1 MSRAKKCDRCGGFF
15 DPFHM
20 IGDMCLFRNPVF
32 KSSRNVSEGTVGEY
46 FIPGDPADYLDLCPD
61 CANKFRL
68 FMHGWDVSYKLE
80 KDGDLEKA
88 LKNYFEEEE

>member
-20 IGDMCLFRNPVF
+20 VGDMCLFRNPVF
-32 KSSRNVSEGTVGEY
+32 KNSRNVSEGTVGEY

-61 CANKFRL
+61 CAHKFRL
-68 FMHGWDVSYKLE
+68 FMKGWDVSYKITKE
-80 KDGDLEKA
+80 DDLETAFK
-88 LKNYFEEEE
+88 KYIEEE